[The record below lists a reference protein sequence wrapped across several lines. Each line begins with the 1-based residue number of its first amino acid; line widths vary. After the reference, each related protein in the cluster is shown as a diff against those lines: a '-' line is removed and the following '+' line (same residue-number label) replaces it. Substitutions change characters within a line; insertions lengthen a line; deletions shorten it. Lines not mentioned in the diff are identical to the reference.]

1 MKIIKQNLSLLGRYA
16 ICQVFCFF
24 IVFSFVATF
33 TMIGVQMVGYNA
45 YVISEDEVVDE
56 YVHYYSDGEDT
67 KKAEFEANG
76 YTVKTQE
83 VAGKLEGSPFVVS
96 VVLSQIS
103 CLVFFFIFVPYRVYK
118 LGNEDASLVERGVIC
133 EDRLYGLKSTALVS
147 TVILA
152 SYVMLVLS
160 KLGILNF
167 GLSVYKIS
175 NYYLYGYIEL
185 IFGDAS
191 SALQIGTAG
200 IILAC
205 LAVIIVPVS
214 CTVAYNVGLKNV
226 NLYDKIVLKNTDR
239 M

>member
-16 ICQVFCFF
+16 VCQVFCFF

-33 TMIGVQMVGYNA
+33 TMIGVQMIGYNA

-67 KKAEFEANG
+67 KKVQFEADG

-83 VAGKLEGSPFVVS
+83 VPGKLEGAPFVVS
-96 VVLSQIS
+96 VVLSQIC
-103 CLVFFFIFVPYRVYK
+103 CLVFFFIFFPFKVYK
-118 LGNEDASLVERGVIC
+118 LGNEDANLVERGIIC
-133 EDRLYGLKSTALVS
+133 EDRLYGLKSTVMLS
-147 TVILA
+147 TAILA
-152 SYVMLVLS
+152 SYVILVLS
-160 KLGILNF
+160 KLGVLDF

-185 IFGDAS
+185 IFGDVT
-191 SALQIGTAG
+191 SALQIGTYGMISAF
-200 IILAC
+200 

-214 CTVAYNVGLKNV
+214 CSVAYNMGLKNV
-226 NLYDKIVLKNTDR
+226 NLYEKIVLKKIDR

>member
-1 MKIIKQNLSLLGRYA
+1 MKIIKQNLSILGRYA
-16 ICQVFCFF
+16 VCQVFCFF
-24 IVFSFVATF
+24 IVFSFVATC

-45 YVISEDEVVDE
+45 YVIDENEVVDE

-83 VAGKLEGSPFVVS
+83 VPGKLEGAPLVVS

-118 LGNEDASLVERGVIC
+118 LGNEDAILIEREVIC
-133 EDRLYGLKSTALVS
+133 EDRLYGLKSTIMLSVVILVS
-147 TVILA
+147 YVIL
-152 SYVMLVLS
+152 VLE
-160 KLGILNF
+160 KFGILDF
-167 GLSVYKIS
+167 GISVYKAL

-185 IFGDAS
+185 IFPDAS
-191 SALQIGTAG
+191 SAMQIATTG
-200 IILAC
+200 IILAF

-214 CTVAYNVGLKNV
+214 CGVAYKIGLKNV
-226 NLYDKIVLKNTDR
+226 NLYEKIVLKKDS
-239 M
+239 